1 MCVLIGAKFLQI
13 CIFAFL
19 QIPTFTSLLIILTIT
34 IVIFYLYSIL
44 ANPEKHK
51 CKNAKMQKSERRVT
65 GLREKV
71 LRIHSTCA
79 RVKVKTIQLFPG
91 KDNNSERYRA
101 LSCVIVPYR
110 AISDIAQKKCCIFAP
125 QMRQKLQYP
134 AIPCIAQNKCC
145 TFAPELRR
153 GLTQRNRARSADEL
167 RSMTLARVLAAPR
180 QSSSKLGSALG
191 LHNTCHCDINVDGG
205 ST

>member
-1 MCVLIGAKFLQI
+1 
-13 CIFAFL
+13 
-19 QIPTFTSLLIILTIT
+19 
-34 IVIFYLYSIL
+34 
-44 ANPEKHK
+44 
-51 CKNAKMQKSERRVT
+51 MQKSERRVT

-134 AIPCIAQNKCC
+134 AVPCNTLQYPAVPCSTLQYRAISCNIVQYPAIPCIAQNNCC
-145 TFAPELRR
+145 IFAPRMR
-153 GLTQRNRARSADEL
+153 QKTANPGYNKCRTR
-167 RSMTLARVLAAPR
+167 LA
-180 QSSSKLGSALG
+180 QT
-191 LHNTCHCDINVDGG
+191 NNN
-205 ST
+205 

>member
-1 MCVLIGAKFLQI
+1 MQ
-13 CIFAFL
+13 
-19 QIPTFTSLLIILTIT
+19 
-34 IVIFYLYSIL
+34 
-44 ANPEKHK
+44 K

-110 AISDIAQKKCCIFAP
+110 AISDIAQKNCCIFAP

-134 AIPCIAQNKCC
+134 AVPCNIVQYRAIPCN
-145 TFAPELRR
+145 TLH
-153 GLTQRNRARSADEL
+153 RA
-167 RSMTLARVLAAPR
+167 
-180 QSSSKLGSALG
+180 K
-191 LHNTCHCDINVDGG
+191 
-205 ST
+205 